1 MIYSFGNDWTATHHR
16 AYAIEV
22 EHEKSE
28 QADIDNLVI
37 EVYKMIT
44 EMSKKIEKIEEQ
56 FEVIKKIKHGEKDV
70 NTLNEVVIDLQNHM
84 DSNHDKFMQYV
95 DEKFEKMMNTM
106 FAMIKNTDGFEN
118 DDDGETTTIKE
129 SEQSIGENYENEGVE
144 ETTSE
149 ELLIE
154 EGDNVEY
161 DKTFK
166 DYLDEYVKGDWSIE
180 EYIDAQENFG
190 VDLS

>member
-1 MIYSFGNDWTATHHR
+1 
-16 AYAIEV
+16 
-22 EHEKSE
+22 
-28 QADIDNLVI
+28 
-37 EVYKMIT
+37 
-44 EMSKKIEKIEEQ
+44 
-56 FEVIKKIKHGEKDV
+56 
-70 NTLNEVVIDLQNHM
+70 
-84 DSNHDKFMQYV
+84 MQYV
-95 DEKFEKMMNTM
+95 DEKFEKMMDTL

-129 SEQSIGENYENEGVE
+129 SEQSTGENYENEGVE

-166 DYLDEYVKGDWSIE
+166 DYVDEYVNGDWSIE